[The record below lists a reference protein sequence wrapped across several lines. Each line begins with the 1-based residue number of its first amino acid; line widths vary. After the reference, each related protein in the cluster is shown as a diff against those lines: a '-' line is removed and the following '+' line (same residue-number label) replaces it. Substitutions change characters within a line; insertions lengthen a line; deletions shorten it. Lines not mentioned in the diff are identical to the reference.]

1 MMEKRSFPFSEHW
14 LRRVANTAFTILVA
28 ALLGWALWRYY
39 MLSPWTRDGRVRVE
53 TINIAPEIFG
63 KVTELKVVEN
73 QFVHKGDVLFIVD
86 PEEFRLDLART
97 EATLESRR
105 QDMLI
110 HQELSER
117 RSHLS
122 AEAVSKEEQQI
133 SESSAAVAAA
143 AYDEARAQRDL
154 AKLNLERT
162 IVRSPVNGYVDN
174 LRLRVG
180 DYAVVGQ
187 TKLTV
192 IDSDS
197 FWISAYFEE
206 TKIPRIHLG
215 DQAVI
220 KLMGVA
226 PVLAGHVE
234 SISRGIADSN
244 GSIDA
249 QGLAN
254 VNPVFYWVR
263 LAQRIPVRIH
273 IDQVP
278 AGVTLAAGM
287 TCTIVVKP
295 GGKPDVK
302 P

>member
-1 MMEKRSFPFSEHW
+1 MKKERNFRLDDNR
-14 LRRVANTAFTILVA
+14 LRRVANTAFVIVLA
-28 ALLGWALWRYY
+28 GLLGWALWRYY
-39 MLSPWTRDGRVRVE
+39 MLSPWTRDGRIRAE
-53 TINIAPEIFG
+53 TVNVATEVFG

-73 QFVHKGDVLFIVD
+73 QFVYRGDVLFVVD
-86 PEEFRLDLART
+86 PEEYRLALDRA

-110 HQELSER
+110 RQSLSER
-117 RSHLS
+117 RGQMS
-122 AEAVSKEEQQI
+122 AEAISKEEQQT

-143 AYDEARAQRDL
+143 AYAEAKAQRDL
-154 AKLNLERT
+154 ARLNLDRT
-162 IVRSPVNGYVDN
+162 IIRSPANGYVSN

-187 TKLTV
+187 NKLTV

-197 FWISAYFEE
+197 FWVSGYFEE
-206 TKIPRIHLG
+206 TKIPRIHEG
-215 DQAVI
+215 DAADI
-220 KLMGVA
+220 KLMGVS
-226 PVLAGHVE
+226 PVITGHVE
-234 SISRGIADSN
+234 SISRGIADAN
-244 GSIDA
+244 GNANA
-249 QGLAN
+249 QGLAD

-278 AGVTLAAGM
+278 DGVTLAAGM

-295 GGKPDVK
+295 AKAP
-302 P
+302 